1 MKAIEQIYI
10 KNLNLE
16 LDLTNYQPT
25 TTTLLVGLTILQV
38 LLWSY
43 ILIGKETRS

>member
-1 MKAIEQIYI
+1 MQYFEQIQI
-10 KNLNLE
+10 ENLNLDV
-16 LDLTNYQPT
+16 DLTHYQPT